1 MTGSKCQDQLQGSRD
16 LVTAKF
22 VNMPFNKNSILNK
35 NLHLFKGYTAQKLLI
50 FFKIS
55 VEQAKSS

>member
-1 MTGSKCQDQLQGSRD
+1 MTRSKCQDQLQGSRD

-35 NLHLFKGYTAQKLLI
+35 NLHLLKGYTAQKLLN
-50 FFKIS
+50 FFKKS
-55 VEQAKSS
+55 V